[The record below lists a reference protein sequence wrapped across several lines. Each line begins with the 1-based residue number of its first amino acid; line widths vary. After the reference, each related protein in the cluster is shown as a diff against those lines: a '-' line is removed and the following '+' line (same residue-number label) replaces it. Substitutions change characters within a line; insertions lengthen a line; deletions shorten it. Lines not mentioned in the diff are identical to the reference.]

1 MCLASTIFVSRVS
14 RMAMESRKCHCS
26 FVGVIINYDGLLQDC
41 LPCLWAGW
49 FKWGTLHCGCNHHPL
64 YQVPRFHPQQSQTVP
79 NNPQLSQIT
88 ETSTLWTDRHGKSI
102 LKVLQMFKKK
112 YFSLAVFFWTN
123 VMAWDIYKTF
133 GQRTILSH
141 IRPTG
146 KDHLKSNYHQDTIR
160 KHSGWEKAVL
170 ILWEQESSTNNRIIL
185 THPIKYDQ
193 TK

>member
-41 LPCLWAGW
+41 LPCLWAGR

-146 KDHLKSNYHQDTIR
+146 KDHNQVIIR
-160 KHSGWEKAVL
+160 
-170 ILWEQESSTNNRIIL
+170 T
-185 THPIKYDQ
+185 P
-193 TK
+193 

>member
-1 MCLASTIFVSRVS
+1 MNRHHFFQDLRNLPGLNLMCLASTIFVSRVS
-14 RMAMESRKCHCS
+14 RMAVEI
-26 FVGVIINYDGLLQDC
+26 VIAPFWGGHHEFGCNAGLLQDC
-41 LPCLWAGW
+41 LCCLWAGR

-146 KDHLKSNYHQDTIR
+146 KDHNQVIIR
-160 KHSGWEKAVL
+160 
-170 ILWEQESSTNNRIIL
+170 T
-185 THPIKYDQ
+185 P
-193 TK
+193 